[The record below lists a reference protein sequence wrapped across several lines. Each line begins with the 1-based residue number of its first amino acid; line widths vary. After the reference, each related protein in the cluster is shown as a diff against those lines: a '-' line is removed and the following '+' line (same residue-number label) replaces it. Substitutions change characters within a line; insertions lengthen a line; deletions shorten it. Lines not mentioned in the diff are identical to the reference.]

1 MGNCHFFDFPYSR
14 CRLFSPPV
22 FWLLPG
28 PTLTP
33 RAPGYWGNRK
43 MGEASTSTACPPPGQ
58 SRSCLFFKRNW
69 NRGIENTGLFTRTQP
84 VPQPQSVCV
93 WYLLLAW
100 TTGEGDW
107 AGVSLKEDKLD
118 PGSYRFSGECPLVP
132 SKHFPPLGEVLLQNS
147 RFLPTA
153 ISDCRLPITP
163 SAPQI
168 WPMAPPTGKNN
179 ATITCFLLSFPQ

>member
-1 MGNCHFFDFPYSR
+1 MGKCHFFDFPYSR

-22 FWLLPG
+22 FWLFPG

-33 RAPGYWGNRK
+33 RAPGYWGKWK

-58 SRSCLFFKRNW
+58 SRPCLFLKEI
-69 NRGIENTGLFTRTQP
+69 GIEGLKTQSCSLGP
-84 VPQPQSVCV
+84 SQCPSLSLSV

-107 AGVSLKEDKLD
+107 AGVSLEEDKLD

-153 ISDCRLPITP
+153 VSDCSLPITP

-179 ATITCFLLSFPQ
+179 PTITCFLLSFPQ